1 MSWIACI
8 GVSVYAVLA
17 TCWDVRERRIPN
29 WLSGAALVAAL
40 PAAVTD
46 PGIGLW
52 AALSGL
58 VLGGLTFFVPFVLGA
73 VGAGDLK
80 FAAVAG
86 AWLGP
91 HVGLHALLLG
101 TVLGLFVGLATAA
114 GAGRLRE
121 ALSGAARLVYL
132 FASSLSVAA
141 LPPADRDAARVA
153 PIPYAAPLAAG
164 VIGAVLLASQGWL
177 LF

>member
-1 MSWIACI
+1 MSWIACT
-8 GVSVYAVLA
+8 GVSLYAVIA

-29 WLSGAALVAAL
+29 WLSGTALLLALPVAASDSGIGLVAA
-40 PAAVTD
+40 
-46 PGIGLW
+46 G
-52 AALSGL
+52 SGF
-58 VLGGLTFFVPFVLGA
+58 VLGGVAFFVPFVLGA
-73 VGAGDLK
+73 MGAGDLK

-91 HVGLHALLLG
+91 YVGLHALLLG
-101 TVLGLFVGLATAA
+101 TALGLFVGIGSAA
-114 GAGRLRE
+114 GAGRLGE
-121 ALSGAARLVYL
+121 AIRGAARLVYL

-141 LPPADRDAARVA
+141 LPPADREAARVA

-164 VIGAVLLASQGWL
+164 VIGAVLLANRGWL